1 MWWFSYIKYCLVVLY
16 TVFHLTLVI
25 CERMRGIRK
34 REHIAPPSGVTM
46 LLKT

>member
-25 CERMRGIRK
+25 CERMRGY
-34 REHIAPPSGVTM
+34 
-46 LLKT
+46 